1 MLISCQNSKYPRA
14 TIVLK
19 PIKAFILRK
28 INSPNTYSLKYASLH
43 TYQKK
48 KYASLHMAYTRATI
62 ICLIIHT
69 VKYSSGHIIDFSLI
83 YNILAIVLL

>member
-14 TIVLK
+14 TIVLE

-28 INSPNTYSLKYASLH
+28 INSPNTYLL
-43 TYQKK
+43 

-62 ICLIIHT
+62 IYLIIHT
-69 VKYSSGHIIDFSLI
+69 VKYSSRHIIDFRLI

>member
-1 MLISCQNSKYPRA
+1 MLISCQNSKYPTA

-28 INSPNTYSLKYASLH
+28 INSPNTYSL
-43 TYQKK
+43 